1 MATSANTTLF
11 QTSLSQILDSWTV
24 LKLAVEHGFGGG
36 ESREKAEWMVLAIDQ
51 WFKENKNLDP
61 YEVEEFLADIL
72 NAEFDTIADDG
83 SLPEIASMIC
93 GVHRLCSNGDE
104 PAVRQRLQHLQ
115 KPSLK
120 QCARAPSDDEEDND
134 EDDMDTGP
142 THHQNST
149 HRQNLTNHQNP
160 TQPSQ
165 LEGASSESITNGTTS
180 NESEMEDDGWTTVHR
195 GKRK

>member
-1 MATSANTTLF
+1 MATSTNTTLF

-24 LKLAVEHGFGGG
+24 LELAVEHGFGGG
-36 ESREKAEWMVLAIDQ
+36 ESREKADWMVFAIDQ
-51 WFKENKNLDP
+51 WFKENKNLETF
-61 YEVEEFLADIL
+61 EVEEFLADIL

-83 SLPEIASMIC
+83 SLSQIASMIC

-104 PAVRQRLQHLQ
+104 PAVRKRLQHLQ

-120 QCARAPSDDEEDND
+120 QCARAPSDEEDND

-142 THHQNST
+142 TSHQNST
-149 HRQNLTNHQNP
+149 HHQ

-165 LEGASSESITNGTTS
+165 SDGASSESITNGTTS

>member
-1 MATSANTTLF
+1 
-11 QTSLSQILDSWTV
+11 
-24 LKLAVEHGFGGG
+24 
-36 ESREKAEWMVLAIDQ
+36 MVFAIDQ

-83 SLPEIASMIC
+83 SLSEIASMIC

-104 PAVRQRLQHLQ
+104 PAVRQRLQHLK
-115 KPSLK
+115 KPSLT

-134 EDDMDTGP
+134 EDDMDTGH
-142 THHQNST
+142 TNHQNSI
-149 HRQNLTNHQNP
+149 HRQTLTNHQNP

-165 LEGASSESITNGTTS
+165 SEGASPESITNGTTS